1 MAEAAA
7 SALGWIAGLAA
18 GTERAV
24 GGGDTG
30 VDGWI
35 ASGCRAGDAVV
46 GAYRGR
52 ARGTAARVGAIG
64 RIAGFDAVAELAIA
78 AHEILR
84 LEEACARR
92 FLAGI
97 HGAAD
102 AVVAHHGLAWNAA
115 CHVGAHGRIAGL
127 RAVARERIVAEGVFR
142 DMRTLAGARI
152 AGIGCAGVAVVAVD
166 GHAVDAHAIH
176 AGFHA
181 IAEISVG
188 AVGIGE
194 TGGRRD
200 TSAQDHIAFQTCGAE
215 LVIGQMLAGVGRLVA
230 DLDGARDAVA
240 RTREGRADHTA
251 GGLRTVCAADL
262 CSIAGQA
269 VVAHGVVGNVIAL
282 LLRFVATVRGA
293 RTVVIAGQG
302 NARRAAL
309 AGHADFGSVA
319 EHAVVA
325 GRVVADE

>member
-1 MAEAAA
+1 MVVGRVDFAVAVVVDAVAAGVHLALAGRDLAEAAA

-30 VDGWI
+30 VDHRI
-35 ASGCRAGDAVV
+35 AGGCRASDAVV
-46 GAYRGR
+46 GANRGR
-52 ARGTAARVGAIG
+52 ARGTAARIGAIG

-84 LEEACARR
+84 LEEACARG

-127 RAVARERIVAEGVFR
+127 RAIAREWIVAEGVFR
-142 DMRTLAGARI
+142 DMRALAGARI
-152 AGIGCAGVAVVAVD
+152 AGIRCAGVAVVAVD
-166 GHAVDAHAIH
+166 GHAVDAHAVH
-176 AGFHA
+176 ARFHA
-181 IAEISVG
+181 IAEVSVR

-200 TSAQDHIAFQTCGAE
+200 TSAQDHIAFQTGGTE
-215 LVIGQMLAGVGRLVA
+215 LVIGQMLAGVGGLVA
-230 DLDGARDAVA
+230 DLDGACDAVV

-251 GGLRTVCAADL
+251 CGLRTVCAADL
-262 CSIAGQA
+262 RSIAGQA
-269 VVAHGVVGNVIAL
+269 VIAYGVVGDVIAFI
-282 LLRFVATVRGA
+282 LRFIATVRGA
-293 RTVVIAGQG
+293 RTVVIAG
-302 NARRAAL
+302 
-309 AGHADFGSVA
+309 
-319 EHAVVA
+319 
-325 GRVVADE
+325 